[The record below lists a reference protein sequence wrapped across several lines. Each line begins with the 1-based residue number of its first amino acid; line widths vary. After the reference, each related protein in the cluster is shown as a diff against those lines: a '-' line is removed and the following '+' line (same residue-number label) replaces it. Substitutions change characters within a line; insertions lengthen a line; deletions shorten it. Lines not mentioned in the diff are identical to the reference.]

1 MVGVG
6 PTFMAS
12 RSMASRKKLF
22 RSIPYVPNYRSQC
35 FTVPELFE

>member
-6 PTFMAS
+6 QTFMAS

-22 RSIPYVPNYRSQC
+22 WFIPCLLKYTSEY
-35 FTVPELFE
+35 FTVPELSE